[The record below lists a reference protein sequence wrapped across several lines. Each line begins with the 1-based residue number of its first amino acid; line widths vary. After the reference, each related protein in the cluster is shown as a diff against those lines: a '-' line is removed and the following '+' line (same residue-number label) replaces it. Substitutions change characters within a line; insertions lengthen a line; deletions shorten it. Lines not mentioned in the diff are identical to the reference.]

1 MDRGYAKRKLLKKDT
16 QKAAVFGAV
25 LICAAAFTAALTGC
39 VSTQAETEKIR
50 DMKYEVI
57 EEEDI
62 PQSLREMIKGGE
74 KKPFRITYSDHIYA
88 FFIFLQ
94 FFFCVFLK
102 YLFETQRAFFINT
115 TLIGPKKG
123 EEKEKA
129 ETYPYIVVQTEDV
142 KKDVLFK

>member
-62 PQSLREMIKGGE
+62 PKLVG
-74 KKPFRITYSDHIYA
+74 
-88 FFIFLQ
+88 FLQ
-94 FFFCVFLK
+94 RQEADGKFVSK
-102 YLFETQRAFFINT
+102 AMQKEPVANT
-115 TLIGPKKG
+115 
-123 EEKEKA
+123 EE
-129 ETYPYIVVQTEDV
+129 V
-142 KKDVLFK
+142 

>member
-74 KKPFRITYSDHIYA
+74 KKPFRITYSDQGFLYIAQGYGLYRIL
-88 FFIFLQ
+88 FFPFVPTFLW
-94 FFFCVFLK
+94 FL
-102 YLFETQRAFFINT
+102 
-115 TLIGPKKG
+115 P
-123 EEKEKA
+123 EKESVNIRHQWLRA
-129 ETYPYIVVQTEDV
+129 SCESDHVPN
-142 KKDVLFK
+142 LFPLFS

>member
-57 EEEDI
+57 
-62 PQSLREMIKGGE
+62 
-74 KKPFRITYSDHIYA
+74 
-88 FFIFLQ
+88 
-94 FFFCVFLK
+94 
-102 YLFETQRAFFINT
+102 
-115 TLIGPKKG
+115 
-123 EEKEKA
+123 
-129 ETYPYIVVQTEDV
+129 
-142 KKDVLFK
+142 

>member
-74 KKPFRITYSDHIYA
+74 ETVSDY
-88 FFIFLQ
+88 IFGSGLP
-94 FFFCVFLK
+94 L
-102 YLFETQRAFFINT
+102 YRTGIRGSADNRL
-115 TLIGPKKG
+115 
-123 EEKEKA
+123 
-129 ETYPYIVVQTEDV
+129 
-142 KKDVLFK
+142 

>member
-74 KKPFRITYSDHIYA
+74 KKPFRITYSDQG
-88 FFIFLQ
+88 FLYIAQ
-94 FFFCVFLK
+94 GYEVQPTTGYSVEAAVCIK
-102 YLFETQRAFFINT
+102 T

>member
-62 PQSLREMIKGGE
+62 PQSLREMIKGGRE
-74 KKPFRITYSDHIYA
+74 ETVSDY
-88 FFIFLQ
+88 IFGSGIPLYRTGIRGSADNR
-94 FFFCVFLK
+94 L
-102 YLFETQRAFFINT
+102 
-115 TLIGPKKG
+115 
-123 EEKEKA
+123 
-129 ETYPYIVVQTEDV
+129 
-142 KKDVLFK
+142 

>member
-1 MDRGYAKRKLLKKDT
+1 MQRFDRNGPRICKKKAVKKRYAKGGSVR
-16 QKAAVFGAV
+16 AV

-74 KKPFRITYSDHIYA
+74 KKPFRITYSDQG
-88 FFIFLQ
+88 FLYIAQ
-94 FFFCVFLK
+94 GYEVQPTTGYSVEVKEL
-102 YLFETQRAFFINT
+102 YETETAVCIKT

-123 EEKEKA
+123 R
-129 ETYPYIVVQTEDV
+129 
-142 KKDVLFK
+142 KKKKQKHTPI

>member
-74 KKPFRITYSDHIYA
+74 KKPFRIQDQA
-88 FFIFLQ
+88 LRMCQKRWNLFIRQ
-94 FFFCVFLK
+94 N
-102 YLFETQRAFFINT
+102 RS
-115 TLIGPKKG
+115 
-123 EEKEKA
+123 
-129 ETYPYIVVQTEDV
+129 
-142 KKDVLFK
+142 

>member
-74 KKPFRITYSDHIYA
+74 KKPFRITYSDQGFLYIAQGYEVQPTTGYSVEVKA
-88 FFIFLQ
+88 LFI
-94 FFFCVFLK
+94 K
-102 YLFETQRAFFINT
+102 T

>member
-74 KKPFRITYSDHIYA
+74 KKPFRINFWY
-88 FFIFLQ
+88 L
-94 FFFCVFLK
+94 VFL
-102 YLFETQRAFFINT
+102 YIALVYVFQ
-115 TLIGPKKG
+115 PK
-123 EEKEKA
+123 
-129 ETYPYIVVQTEDV
+129 TVYCVDV
-142 KKDVLFK
+142 MELYEP

>member
-25 LICAAAFTAALTGC
+25 LICAAAFMAALTGC

-62 PQSLREMIKGGE
+62 PPKSSGDDQRRREE
-74 KKPFRITYSDHIYA
+74 TVSDY
-88 FFIFLQ
+88 IFGSGIPLYRTGIRGSADNR
-94 FFFCVFLK
+94 L
-102 YLFETQRAFFINT
+102 
-115 TLIGPKKG
+115 
-123 EEKEKA
+123 
-129 ETYPYIVVQTEDV
+129 
-142 KKDVLFK
+142 